1 MNDWLFY
8 RDSDSEPHIMCIE
21 KIYTDNTGQ
30 KQIYGNWFYRPNE
43 TFHLATRKFLQKEVV
58 KSDVYA
64 STDPNQIVGRCF
76 VMCVREY
83 FKLRPEVRKLDS
95 LLECPRELLIVYKI
109 VLVNCYSL

>member
-1 MNDWLFY
+1 
-8 RDSDSEPHIMCIE
+8 MCIE
-21 KIYTDNTGQ
+21 KIYTDNAGQ

-64 STDPNQIVGRCF
+64 SIDPNQIVGRCF

-83 FKLRPEVRKLDS
+83 FKMKPEVGWTGEMFCSHTFAMD
-95 LLECPRELLIVYKI
+95 
-109 VLVNCYSL
+109 

>member
-95 LLECPRELLIVYKI
+95 LLECPRELL
-109 VLVNCYSL
+109 